1 MKFQLESSKLEF
13 FRPDAFGFINGLKK
27 EPPKQKMINLSIGA
41 PNRPTPEWIVEVMKE
56 NLSNPAYHTYPPQHG
71 APELLE
77 AVADWYRKR
86 FEVTLNPEEN
96 VLVTVGIKEAIFNA
110 LHALVNAGDSIL
122 VPDPGYPTYF
132 EAVLFTGGKLLTYD
146 GDVDPIA
153 SLDEIESLARLH
165 KPKMVIVNYPSNPTG
180 RVANREYYDRL
191 SELSG
196 KYGFVV
202 MSDLAYSE
210 IAFDDL
216 EVNSYF
222 EARQNLELGLEYFAF
237 SKTYNMAGWRVG
249 AIVAEKRLLDAVKLY
264 KSKIDSNVFYPI
276 QLAAA
281 AALKSTPDS
290 YYRELRE
297 IYQDRRDAII
307 EGLKASGL
315 TFTAPQGAM
324 YVWVSTPEGTDP
336 WSFTEK
342 LYREYGILVVPGTAY
357 GINGSKKVRMGLVQ
371 EVEAMKDAA
380 RRLAERRSW

>member
-41 PNRPTPEWIVEVMKE
+41 PNRPTPEWIVEVMKG

-86 FEVTLNPEEN
+86 FEVTLNPDEN
-96 VLVTVGIKEAIFNA
+96 VLITVGIKEAIFNA

-153 SLDEIESLARLH
+153 SLDEIESLARLY

-210 IAFDDL
+210 IAFDNL

-297 IYQDRRDAII
+297 IYQGRRDAII

-324 YVWVSTPEGTDP
+324 YVWVSPPEGTDP